1 MPCFVSEN
9 FRNTMT
15 AVRRFRK
22 ATLREVA
29 AKAGVSTTTVSF
41 FVSGRENV
49 CSPETGKRIRQAV
62 AALNYTPNSLTR
74 GLRRGVI
81 TTIGVCLQ
89 HPLDLDLEFGSFYF
103 EQLWRGVMRQA
114 DHENYS
120 LLHYPVSIREGQNYD
135 AFLDGRVDGVLF
147 HDPGNE
153 RAGHLC
159 RAGMPTVLLDR
170 ALNLPDGCGAAFAN
184 EPDSIDLVL
193 SHLWELG
200 HRRIAHIAGPVGE
213 RASGAQR
220 PAVSTALDW
229 ADDVAVRR
237 LDAYCAWMAEH
248 NAFDPDLIAFAQAWS
263 APQAEWMLTRLLAL
277 ADPPTAI
284 FCANDAQAVDFI
296 TAAHKLGRRVPQDL
310 SVAAIDDSL
319 AARNYHPSITSV
331 KVPVDAIGQ
340 EGVRALLQLF
350 NGTPVDDCRIAVP
363 VTQLV
368 VRKSTAPPAA
378 IKGGQS

>member
-1 MPCFVSEN
+1 
-9 FRNTMT
+9 MT

-74 GLRRGVI
+74 GLRRGVL
-81 TTIGVCLQ
+81 TTIGVALQ

-120 LLHYPVSIREGQNYD
+120 LLHYPVSVREGHNLD
-135 AFLDGRVDGVLF
+135 AFLDGRVDGILL
-147 HDPGNE
+147 HDHNND

-159 RAGMPTVLLDR
+159 KAGMPTVLLDR
-170 ALNLPDGCGAAFAN
+170 ALDLPDGCGAAFAN
-184 EPDSIDLVL
+184 ECDSADLVL
-193 SHLWELG
+193 SHLWQIG
-200 HRRIAHIAGPVGE
+200 HRRIAHIAGPVGD

-220 PAVSTALDW
+220 PAVSTALGW

-237 LDAYCAWMAEH
+237 LDAYSAWMAGK
-248 NAFDPDLIAFAQAWS
+248 NAFDPDLIVYAQAWS
-263 APQAEWMLTRLLAL
+263 APQAASMLERMFRL
-277 ADPPTAI
+277 DSPPTGV
-284 FCANDAQAVDFI
+284 FCANDAQAADLI
-296 TAAHKLGRRVPQDL
+296 AAARTLGRRVPQDL
-310 SVAAIDDSL
+310 SVAAVDDSL

-331 KVPVDAIGQ
+331 KVPVDIIGQ

-350 NGTPVDDCRIAVP
+350 NGAPVNECRIAVP
-363 VTQLV
+363 VTQLI
-368 VRKSTAPPAA
+368 VRKSTAPPRT
-378 IKGGQS
+378 GGQ